1 MSMWLFTQPS
11 AAARA
16 ALIYITAG
24 ALIVIWTGVWYVY
37 LHNNPPEANNVYY
50 WCGGMLA
57 SGLSLLLIGFGI
69 GKIGRAA
76 RHADAATPVVPSLTA
91 NPQTT
96 AVVRPVNTAE
106 TVVAPGRQTG
116 VNV

>member
-1 MSMWLFTQPS
+1 MWLFSQPS

-37 LHNNPPEANNVYY
+37 LHNNPPEANSVYY

-57 SGLSLLLIGFGI
+57 SGLTLLLIGFGV
-69 GKIGRAA
+69 GRIGRAA
-76 RHADAATPVVPSLTA
+76 RHADAPTQVVPPLTA
-91 NPQTT
+91 NPQMT
-96 AVVRPVNTAE
+96 AVVRPVNATG
-106 TVVAPGRQTG
+106 TVAVPERQTG

>member
-1 MSMWLFTQPS
+1 MWLFTQPS
-11 AAARA
+11 AAART

-24 ALIVIWTGVWYVY
+24 ALMVIWTGVWYVY

-69 GKIGRAA
+69 GRIGRAA
-76 RHADAATPVVPSLTA
+76 RHADAAAPVVPPLTA

-96 AVVRPVNTAE
+96 AVVRPVNTAG

>member
-1 MSMWLFTQPS
+1 MWIFSQAS
-11 AAARA
+11 AAART

-24 ALIVIWTGVWYVY
+24 ALIIIWTGVWYVY

-57 SGLSLLLIGFGI
+57 SGLSLLLIGLGI
-69 GKIGRAA
+69 GRIGRAA
-76 RHADAATPVVPSLTA
+76 RHADAPTQVVPPVAVNPQTSNVVPSVNATG
-91 NPQTT
+91 TV
-96 AVVRPVNTAE
+96 AV
-106 TVVAPGRQTG
+106 PGRQTA

>member
-1 MSMWLFTQPS
+1 MWLLSQAS
-11 AAARA
+11 AAART

-50 WCGGMLA
+50 WIGGMLA
-57 SGLSLLLIGFGI
+57 SGLTLLLIGFGI

-76 RHADAATPVVPSLTA
+76 RHADAPTQVVPPVVASS
-91 NPQTT
+91 QTNS
-96 AVVRPVNTAE
+96 AVPVLNATGTMA
-106 TVVAPGRQTG
+106 VPGRQTAA
-116 VNV
+116 NV